1 MQILNRKKGDE
12 FIRIEVIRIW
22 QDNAGIQI
30 GLTPSG
36 DYITLDGELVED
48 PQLFAIM
55 PSAERKK
62 AEGWWRQLQ
71 DKREAEAK
79 AKAEGVPVPS
89 KTEPSQDQLV
99 VAPDDGG
106 AVAVVA
112 EVMQVMQRQQQEFLK
127 ALSGVLGSGAE
138 PVPKSPKL
146 KALYSCRKGTSAIIK
161 SPRDW
166 DELDFEEQPEWW
178 GTEELMTIDVDGAK
192 RTYQRFFV
200 PDEGGGGSGD

>member
-1 MQILNRKKGDE
+1 MQTLNRKKGDE
-12 FIRIEVIRIW
+12 FIQIKVERVW

-79 AKAEGVPVPS
+79 AKAEGVPVPPE
-89 KTEPSQDQLV
+89 TEPSQDQLV
-99 VAPDDGG
+99 AAPDDGG

-127 ALSGVLGSGAE
+127 ALSGVLAPSGL
-138 PVPKSPKL
+138 VPESPKL
-146 KALYSCRKGTSAIIK
+146 KALYSCRKGKSAMIK
-161 SPRDW
+161 APQNW

-178 GTEELMTIDVDGAK
+178 GTEELVTITDVDGAE
-192 RTYQRFFV
+192 RTYRRFFV
-200 PDEGGGGSGD
+200 PDEGGGETE